1 MAKNQ
6 NTDKRTYEVRSPVE
20 HDRERY
26 DIGEPIEL
34 MQADADPLLA
44 CGAIAEPAKKADAKK
59 ADADK

>member
-1 MAKNQ
+1 MAKNP

-44 CGAIAEPAKKADAKK
+44 CGAIAEPNKSEAKKA
-59 ADADK
+59 